1 MCHLIVEASIPPVLG
16 QVRELRTLL
25 EKAAERVITSGQVR
39 NRILLCLSEWVTN
52 IIEHNGEAT
61 AGITMRLL
69 QETTAWR
76 LEISDDGNAWDP
88 VRDGLTG
95 NPVEFSLNENGRG
108 LGLINSQCDRISYE
122 KSDDGGFNRLVM
134 CWNKPDVINLPTL
147 LVIDDDETLL
157 RLYTSYL
164 EKEFHVIAVNHADR
178 AIEQLHQHRVDLVLS
193 DIRMPGMSGLE
204 LREVLNARAGTDTLP
219 FIFLTGDRDHELKTR
234 ALDLGIDD
242 YLNKP
247 IDKPSLVST
256 VRRVLGRSRQ
266 VYGRLTQR
274 IDHSISAS
282 LAPELP
288 AETNGWRFRVMNR
301 HTGSG
306 GGDLLLSRKEGE
318 SFRFMLVDI
327 MGHDDSAKFFAHAH
341 AGYIRGLLNATP
353 PGDPALLLEQLSSN
367 AAQDRLLSM
376 STMTCCAATL
386 RADGI
391 CRIASAGHP
400 RPWHVR
406 RDGTES
412 IEIGG
417 ILPGLLEE
425 SRYESRQLRI
435 AQGERIAFFTDGIV
449 ESAPDNEA
457 RSALEQQIRNTL
469 WQTLDENIDHSMG
482 QVTELFDQRTGGKPA
497 DDATLIIAEPL

>member
-1 MCHLIVEASIPPVLG
+1 MCHLIIEASIPPVLG
-16 QVRELRTLL
+16 QVRELRALL
-25 EKAAERVITSGQVR
+25 KKASERVITSGEVR
-39 NRILLCLSEWVTN
+39 NRTLLCLSEWVTN
-52 IIEHNGEAT
+52 IIEHNGDAT
-61 AGITMRLL
+61 SAITMRLL

-76 LEISDDGNAWDP
+76 LEISDDGNTWDP
-88 VRDGLTG
+88 VRTSMSR
-95 NPVEFSLNENGRG
+95 NPVEFSLDENGRG
-108 LGLINSQCDRISYE
+108 IGLINSQCDRISYE
-122 KSDDGGFNRLVM
+122 NSKDGEPNRLVM
-134 CWNKPDVINLPTL
+134 CWNKPDVTNLPTL

-164 EKEFHVIAVNHADR
+164 EEEFNVIAVTEADHAMG
-178 AIEQLHQHRVDLVLS
+178 QLHEHKVDLVLS
-193 DIRMPGMSGLE
+193 DIRMPGMNGLQ

-219 FIFLTGDRDHELKTR
+219 FIFLTGDRDDELKAR

-242 YLNKP
+242 YLTKP
-247 IDKPSLVST
+247 IDKSNLVST

-274 IDHSISAS
+274 IDQSISAS

-306 GGDLLLSRKEGE
+306 GGDLLLSRNEGE

-341 AGYIRGLLNATP
+341 AGYIRGLLNIIP
-353 PGDPALLLEQLSSN
+353 PGDPALLMEQLSAN

-376 STMTCCAATL
+376 STMTCCAAIL
-386 RADGI
+386 RPDGI
-391 CRIASAGHP
+391 CRVASAGHP

-406 RDGTES
+406 FDGTES

-417 ILPGLLEE
+417 ILPGLLEDA
-425 SRYESRQLRI
+425 RYESRQIRVVR
-435 AQGERIAFFTDGIV
+435 GERIVFYTDGIV

-457 RSALEQQIRNTL
+457 RSALEQQIRNIL
-469 WQTLDENIDHSMG
+469 WQTLDETIDHSIRE
-482 QVTELFDQRTGGKPA
+482 VTELFDQRTGGLPP
-497 DDATLIIAEPL
+497 DDATLIIAELL